1 MRQRGDK
8 GGNDVAHFF
17 EGVSSLGIPF
27 RGKLLVGDGARKKN
41 FEPESSVANEKG
53 EGLVDSQSTV
63 VIFLQARTHM
73 TADLQKSFA
82 VSAVA
87 SPARSVSSVCLN
99 NFAATFASTVR
110 DASDA

>member
-1 MRQRGDK
+1 MHFMMSTLCGGVVRQRGDK

-53 EGLVDSQSTV
+53 EDWWTPSQQSSY
-63 VIFLQARTHM
+63 FC
-73 TADLQKSFA
+73 K
-82 VSAVA
+82 
-87 SPARSVSSVCLN
+87 PAL
-99 NFAATFASTVR
+99 T
-110 DASDA
+110 